1 MLQNMSSPSTF
12 NIFCVV
18 LKHIAVCHTVKYVI
32 HVTCAM
38 HVRDGCVLDA
48 QVLKTYKSG
57 SSTDLM
63 KKLDE
68 CLADGIEDVH
78 CVFK

>member
-1 MLQNMSSPSTF
+1 MQCMF
-12 NIFCVV
+12 
-18 LKHIAVCHTVKYVI
+18 
-32 HVTCAM
+32 VTGA
-38 HVRDGCVLDA
+38 VLDV
-48 QVLKTYKSG
+48 QVLKSYKSG

-78 CVFK
+78 CVLK